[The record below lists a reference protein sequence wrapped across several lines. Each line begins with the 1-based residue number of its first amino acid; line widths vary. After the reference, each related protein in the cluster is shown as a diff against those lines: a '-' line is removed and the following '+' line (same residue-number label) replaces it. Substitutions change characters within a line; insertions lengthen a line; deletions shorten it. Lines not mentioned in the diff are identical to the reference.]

1 VNQEMMQATCNFR
14 ALLAIITALVM
25 VAFCIAF
32 STIYSAPTYFV
43 LSLPNPNEL
52 TTSLRLT
59 YNDDSNLVRCVSD
72 NLTSV
77 TCTGRP
83 PVSTTASNQNETLQP
98 AYSDKMM
105 ASKDI
110 YLQRIRQISQDISR
124 PYINRLSSDQSADI
138 VQNMGIRNLNGYSAS
153 QFLRCAGFSLFKKHV
168 DSDGNL
174 GIPKSSQTCK
184 QMSFQEHGQ
193 VVGLVSFP
201 GSGNSWVRQLLETST
216 GVYTG
221 SIYCDHAY
229 IEAGMIGEG
238 VRSGSVIAVKCHSC
252 TNLFG
257 YTKRIYVVRN
267 PFDALFANYNRKAT
281 RRIQNSSSSHVAEF
295 NSVQFGKCSVCYSK
309 VCIEHACE

>member
-1 VNQEMMQATCNFR
+1 
-14 ALLAIITALVM
+14 M

-52 TTSLRLT
+52 TTSLHLT
-59 YNDDSNLVRCVSD
+59 YKDDNNLVRCVSD

-83 PVSTTASNQNETLQP
+83 PVSNTVSKQNETLQP
-98 AYSDKMM
+98 ASSDAV

-110 YLQRIRQISQDISR
+110 YSRTIRQISQNISR
-124 PYINRLSSDQSADI
+124 PYINRLSSNQSAAI
-138 VQNMGIRNLNGYSAS
+138 VQYMGIRNLNGFSAS
-153 QFLRCAGFSLFKKHV
+153 QFLRCAGISLLKRHV

-184 QMSFQEHGQ
+184 EMSFQEHGQ

-201 GSGNSWVRQLLETST
+201 GSGNSWMRQLLETST

-221 SIYCDHAY
+221 SVYCDHAY

-267 PFDALFANYNRKAT
+267 PFDAMFANYNRKAT

-295 NSVQFGKCSVCYSK
+295 NSVQFGKCSVYNSK
-309 VCIEHACE
+309 VCIEHSCE